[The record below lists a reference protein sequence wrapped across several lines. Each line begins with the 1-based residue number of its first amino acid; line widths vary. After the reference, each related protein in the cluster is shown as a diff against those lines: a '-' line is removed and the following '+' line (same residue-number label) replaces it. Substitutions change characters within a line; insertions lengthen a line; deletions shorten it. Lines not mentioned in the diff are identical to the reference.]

1 MDNEFLIDAKGLAKN
16 YKMGQELIRA
26 LVSVDIKV
34 KKGEYVA
41 FMGPS
46 GSGKSTLMNI
56 VGALDTPTSGTYI
69 LNGNDVSKMSESDL
83 ATVRNKEIGF
93 VFLFLFYVKELLNT

>member
-34 KKGEYVA
+34 KKGEYI
-41 FMGPS
+41 
-46 GSGKSTLMNI
+46 K
-56 VGALDTPTSGTYI
+56 
-69 LNGNDVSKMSESDL
+69 ND
-83 ATVRNKEIGF
+83 
-93 VFLFLFYVKELLNT
+93 